1 MTRLSNRPVF
11 KRNNDNG
18 KVIKFDICCDNYKTP

>member
-1 MTRLSNRPVF
+1 MENLEK

-18 KVIKFDICCDNYKTP
+18 KVLLVNCFKSQRTDERL